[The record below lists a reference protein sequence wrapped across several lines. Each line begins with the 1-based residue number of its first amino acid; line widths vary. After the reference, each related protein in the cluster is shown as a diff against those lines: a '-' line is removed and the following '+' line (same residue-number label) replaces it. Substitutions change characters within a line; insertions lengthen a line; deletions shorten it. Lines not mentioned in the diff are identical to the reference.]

1 VELLQAGALA
11 GAGVV
16 AGTVNTIAG
25 AGSLLTFPALL
36 AAGLPPLS
44 ANVTNCLGM
53 VPGGISGAYGMR
65 DQLQGQRATVLR
77 WCLWAAVGSLLGAGL
92 LLALP
97 SSAFDRIVPV
107 LVGAAGVLVLLQP
120 VVVRRTRRANGHV
133 SRATGPTIA
142 GVAVY
147 SGYFGAAQ
155 GVILVALLGIALPEP
170 LQRVNAAK
178 NVLAAA
184 ANGTAA
190 LIFVSV
196 AEVSWTAALLIAV
209 GGGVA
214 LSSGGADALFG
225 GGDDAAG
232 RSALQPAVQ
241 PTPEEPA
248 AAEEPADEGAAQ
260 AAAEATE
267 GFHKIIAIAAA
278 AIFTTIAYF
287 FANRRGTKPA

>member
-1 VELLQAGALA
+1 MDLLQAGALA

-155 GVILVALLGIALPEP
+155 GVMFIGALGIVAPQPLP
-170 LQRVNAAK
+170 RTNAVK
-178 NVLAAA
+178 NVLSFTGNGAAGVVYAIA
-184 ANGTAA
+184 AP
-190 LIFVSV
+190 VD
-196 AEVSWTAALLIAV
+196 WTAALLLAV
-209 GGGVA
+209 GSACGGPLGAALSRRIPAGPLRVGIAAIALGVA
-214 LSSGGADALFG
+214 ARLAWDAW
-225 GGDDAAG
+225 
-232 RSALQPAVQ
+232 
-241 PTPEEPA
+241 
-248 AAEEPADEGAAQ
+248 
-260 AAAEATE
+260 
-267 GFHKIIAIAAA
+267 
-278 AIFTTIAYF
+278 
-287 FANRRGTKPA
+287 